1 MTRRTHAP
9 AAPARNRATHT
20 RAAQA
25 RGPGPGTCAVASIV
39 AAAIIVAA
47 LAIPAPAAAQQATA
61 AVVPSEITVG
71 DVFHA
76 VLRVTLPAGA
86 SAVAPDSLVLPDDLE
101 LAGRREFRTD
111 TVDGVPRL
119 SAIYPLTAWRP
130 GTYDLPGVTLG
141 VVRDG
146 RQSTL
151 TVSLP
156 SFEVTSVLPGDTTD
170 ITPREAKDVLGGNR
184 VWWPIIL
191 ALLLAL
197 AVAAALWYWWRRRQ
211 QPEPQAEPAP
221 VVVIPREEALAR
233 LDALR
238 QSQLIERG
246 EVREYYGR
254 LTETLRQYAAS
265 LDPSWSGDL
274 TTSELAMRMDG
285 ARGGAE
291 LLRILGGADMVK
303 FARAAPEPAAAYAD
317 LDAARRWVEHAE
329 PPRSTDSS
337 GGSNERSVA

>member
-1 MTRRTHAP
+1 
-9 AAPARNRATHT
+9 
-20 RAAQA
+20 
-25 RGPGPGTCAVASIV
+25 
-39 AAAIIVAA
+39 
-47 LAIPAPAAAQQATA
+47 
-61 AVVPSEITVG
+61 
-71 DVFHA
+71 
-76 VLRVTLPAGA
+76 
-86 SAVAPDSLVLPDDLE
+86 
-101 LAGRREFRTD
+101 
-111 TVDGVPRL
+111 
-119 SAIYPLTAWRP
+119 
-130 GTYDLPGVTLG
+130 
-141 VVRDG
+141 
-146 RQSTL
+146 
-151 TVSLP
+151 
-156 SFEVTSVLPGDTTD
+156 
-170 ITPREAKDVLGGNR
+170 
-184 VWWPIIL
+184 
-191 ALLLAL
+191 
-197 AVAAALWYWWRRRQ
+197 VAAALWYWWRRRQ

-221 VVVIPREEALAR
+221 VLVIPREEALAR

-246 EVREYYGR
+246 DVREYYGR

-274 TTSELAMRMDG
+274 TTSELATRMDG